1 MKYLI
6 LALFASIG
14 LNATVYYAK
23 VEPVQKYSI
32 KSAASG
38 KILNSKENMEGR
50 KSNGS
55 VLIHI
60 DDFLNKQDLI
70 SSRKKLNT
78 LQEMI
83 KITDKNL
90 QNAKK
95 IANIRE
101 KNYNKI
107 KNLKTKSRV
116 EKDNELI
123 NSVNAQNQVLTL
135 LSNLENL
142 KTQLNDQNYK
152 IATLKDLIS
161 KKSISIPKGY
171 LIYKLY
177 LKKDDF
183 AGIGTPL
190 VDAYDISHAKLTVF
204 VSKEDYN
211 LAKKGIIYING
222 KPTNYKVDKLWNSA
236 DTQNISSYKAE
247 IIIPAPKVFSKL
259 VKVEFKA
266 K

>member
-1 MKYLI
+1 MKYFV
-6 LALFASIG
+6 LAVLAAIG

-38 KILNSKENMEGR
+38 KIISSIENMEGR
-50 KSNGS
+50 DSKGE

-60 DDFLNKQDLI
+60 DDFLNRQDLI
-70 SSRKKLNT
+70 NSKEKLST
-78 LQEMI
+78 LKEMI
-83 KITDKNL
+83 KITKKNL

-95 IANIRE
+95 IADIRE

-123 NSVNAQNQVLTL
+123 NSVNTQNQVLTL

-142 KTQLNDQNYK
+142 KSQLNDQNYK
-152 IATLKDLIS
+152 IATLKDLIN
-161 KKSISIPKGY
+161 KKSIIIPKGY

-177 LKKDDF
+177 LKKGDF
-183 AGIGTPL
+183 AGVGTPL
-190 VDAYDISHAKLTVF
+190 VDAYDISQAKLTIF

-211 LAKKGIIYING
+211 LAKDGVIYIDG
-222 KPTNYKVDKLWNSA
+222 KETKYKVDKLWNTA
-236 DTQNISSYKAE
+236 DSQNISSYKAE
-247 IIIPAPKVFSKL
+247 IIIPAPKIFSKL

>member
-1 MKYLI
+1 MKYFVLVI
-6 LALFASIG
+6 LATIG

-38 KILNSKENMEGR
+38 KIVSSNDEMEGTI
-50 KSNGS
+50 SNGA
-55 VLIHI
+55 VLIHL
-60 DDFLNKQDLI
+60 DDALNKKDLK
-70 SSRKKLNT
+70 SSYRKLEIINK
-78 LQEMI
+78 MI
-83 KITDKNL
+83 KITRKNL
-90 QNAKK
+90 ANAKE
-95 IANIRE
+95 IANIRK
-101 KNYNKI
+101 KNYNKM
-107 KNLKTKSRV
+107 KNLKTKSIV

-123 NSVNAQNQVLTL
+123 NSVNTQNQVLTL
-135 LSNLENL
+135 LGNLENL
-142 KTQLNDQNYK
+142 KSQSNDQNYK

-161 KKSISIPKGY
+161 KKSVIIPKGY

-177 LKKDDF
+177 LKKGNF

-211 LAKKGIIYING
+211 LAKNGVIYLDG
-222 KPTNYKVDKLWNSA
+222 KATNYKVDKLWNNA